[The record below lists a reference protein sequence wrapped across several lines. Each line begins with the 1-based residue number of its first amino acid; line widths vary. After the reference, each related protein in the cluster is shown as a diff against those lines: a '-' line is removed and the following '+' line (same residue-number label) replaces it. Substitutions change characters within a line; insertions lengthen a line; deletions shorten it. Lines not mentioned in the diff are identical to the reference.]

1 MFNIRSL
8 AAFAA
13 AASLVPLVAMA
24 QTHANASSG
33 GSNPAPSNGGG
44 AFSGRGPQPPQL
56 QFRQDF
62 LTQAW
67 LYHLTRLTG
76 YRATKET
83 ELANRVSLLIDRGD
97 CKGAETLARQEHDA
111 SMAFKV
117 PAVCDAKRRGL
128 L

>member
-1 MFNIRSL
+1 MLNLRSF
-8 AAFAA
+8 AAVAAVASLIPLAA
-13 AASLVPLVAMA
+13 AA
-24 QTHANASSG
+24 QTQGG
-33 GSNPAPSNGGG
+33 GSTSPPTGGG
-44 AFSGRGPQPPQL
+44 GGGSFGGGGPQPPQL
-56 QFRQDF
+56 QFRQDL

-67 LYHLTRLTG
+67 MYHLTRLTG

-83 ELANRVSLLIDRGD
+83 ELANRVSLLIDHGD
-97 CKGAETLARQEHDA
+97 CKGAESLARQEHNP